1 MILSYGFKNYFGF
14 KEGAEVSFALN
25 SRVPKDISFGRDV
38 ATILGIKGANGAG
51 KTNLLKALCFVF
63 DFAATSFRKE
73 PGSEI
78 EADPYFDSTEP
89 SEFYINFKIK
99 ETFYFYELGVTPK
112 KVAYERLSRKVI
124 STDKSDKK
132 TRKVLVFDR
141 INNDIVKR
149 IDEISDVDVI
159 SLRSNVSLISA
170 ANNYKFTKPLTLM
183 EDVHEYFKRFIS
195 NVYYTGLS
203 DFSVDSDSIHRISEY
218 YSKIT
223 ESFEFVKNIIINS
236 DLGICDVVIRDRL
249 DDKGNKVYFPIFY
262 HCVEDKKHAL
272 TIYDQSS
279 GTRSLFVKLQ
289 KYWYVL
295 TYGGVLVLDEFDLN
309 CHPFMLPKLLDLFES
324 TQTNPL
330 SAQFIFT
337 SHITEVLDKLGKYRT
352 YLVNKDCNES
362 YCYRLDEI
370 GGDLLRHGR
379 PISPIYND
387 GKIGGVP
394 KI

>member
-1 MILSYGFKNYFGF
+1 MILSYGFRNYFGF

-25 SRVPKDISFGRDV
+25 NRVPKDISFGRDV

-73 PGSEI
+73 PDTEI
-78 EADPYFDSTEP
+78 EADPYFDSIEP
-89 SEFYINFKIK
+89 SEFYINFKIE
-99 ETFYFYELGVTPK
+99 ETIYFYELGVTTK
-112 KVAYERLSRKVI
+112 NVVYERLSRKI
-124 STDKSDKK
+124 TSTEKSDKK

-141 INNDIVKR
+141 VNNDVVKR
-149 IDEISDVDVI
+149 IDEISDIDVI

-183 EDVHEYFKRFIS
+183 DDVHNFFRRFIS

-203 DFSVDSDSIHRISEY
+203 DFSVDSKSIHSISEY
-218 YSKIT
+218 YSKYT
-223 ESFEFVKNIIINS
+223 ESFDFVKNIIINS
-236 DLGICDVVIRDRL
+236 DLGICDIVIRERF
-249 DDKGNKVYFPIFY
+249 DDKGNKIYYPMFY
-262 HCVEDKKHAL
+262 HCVEDKKHGL

-295 TYGGVLVLDEFDLN
+295 TFGGVLVLDEFDLN

-324 TQTNPL
+324 KQTNPL

-379 PISPIYND
+379 AIAPIYNE

-394 KI
+394 KL